1 MHKVSCAVRKGSQ
14 RTSKRPALGAHLRH
28 RKLHQAA
35 GVVGKRAA
43 PAISGV
49 ADLNFPAAENAHP
62 PAAISRRPDND
73 PTQRQ
78 EEVRELRGS
87 TVRVVV
93 RTGLE
98 RDRTL
103 LAQRLRLDARKHEI

>member
-1 MHKVSCAVRKGSQ
+1 MRKRSQ
-14 RTSKRPALGAHLRH
+14 RTSKRPAPGAHLRH

-43 PAISGV
+43 PAISGIT
-49 ADLNFPAAENAHP
+49 DINFPAAENTHP
-62 PAAISRRPDND
+62 PAAISRRPNND

-78 EEVRELRGS
+78 EEVRELCGG

-93 RTGLE
+93 RT
-98 RDRTL
+98 
-103 LAQRLRLDARKHEI
+103 